1 VQTPGVAAAFAKKIE
16 AMGKRMIAPDALLEL
31 KATDTRGDG
40 ASLAAVEPTVGSP
53 GKRVC
58 DRMGVLHAKTGEENF
73 GVGIGHIIGIAVRIK
88 KQVRSL
94 KDEHAAVAKG
104 KTAGQ
109 IQAIDKVLRLDGEA
123 VLIDFFE
130 NSDTVGAFWPLW

>member
-1 VQTPGVAAAFAKKIE
+1 MIEIAESVRIVQSAMFTEALPIVAALNAVHHAIATHVSGINQFAVLIEVQTPGVAAAFAKKIE
-16 AMGKRMIAPDALLEL
+16 ATGKRMIAPDALLEL

-88 KQVRSL
+88 
-94 KDEHAAVAKG
+94 
-104 KTAGQ
+104 
-109 IQAIDKVLRLDGEA
+109 
-123 VLIDFFE
+123 
-130 NSDTVGAFWPLW
+130 